1 MSSKL
6 IRKALS
12 FVLALITVLCLVP
25 SFHKAEAATSFPS
38 VTKTSY
44 IEFYAK
50 KSIKVYKNKALTVRG
65 TCNPVQAYSAAIDA
79 GDKCYIYEICPSYL
93 KISYPVGSTRKEGFI
108 KPSEVFESAAPYTS
122 FKAKAVVYNIMKTR
136 GGSNWPNSYTE
147 VGNQIY
153 GIKNDGSYVQFI
165 YYAKSGSRKY
175 KLAWTTTND
184 FNTIKNGQTQSN
196 QDIVS
201 VARAELNVS
210 SQNVGGKKYKKWY
223 YNLTDYQYD
232 HEYAYDNVSW
242 SDIAWCASFVS
253 WCANKCNLISAK
265 VYPKFDNCN
274 RGVEW
279 FNDSSRK
286 RWVPVGT
293 AKPQPGWLVFFDKHN
308 TAAFKLTNDNKC
320 SGCDHVGLV
329 WKVEGQYLY
338 VIEGNAGNAIQ
349 CYQNYYNI
357 GTNGLGNASNSWAD
371 IVGYGKPNN

>member
-79 GDKCYIYEICPSYL
+79 GDKCYIYQICPSYL

-201 VARAELNVS
+201 VARAELNAW
-210 SQNVGGKKYKKWY
+210 NNANAEGKAKLIKKY
-223 YNLTDYQYD
+223 TDY
-232 HEYAYDNVSW
+232 AGIS
-242 SDIAWCASFVS
+242 SSSPWCAAFVS
-253 WCANKCNLISAK
+253 WCANQCGLIGTK
-265 VYPKFDNCN
+265 YPNFINCN

-279 FNDSSRK
+279 FNNSSRK